1 MRHSG
6 YVTVT
11 LVRLLSTEVMLESL
25 LLDALVFGLT
35 EISPLEKLNARPQ
48 VLVLPR
54 HQHWNSMRPRTD
66 LLLSLSVLVAV
77 VMGMVSP
84 SHLFGPWQIFVCYL
98 GLGLIGACFKVAL
111 PGGEIALSF
120 NVPYILLSI
129 MWLPLP
135 AVLVVA
141 AASALVICTFSV
153 SPRNTLVQIL
163 FHLANAINSAFVA
176 WFIYYAAKKASGQLL
191 PSLVFAATAYFV
203 VNSLSVAAVL
213 ATLRGKPLFAVWRHF
228 FWAWPY
234 YPVGAVLALLTYYV
248 EVRLGRFTA
257 QMVLPLAYI
266 LYRICKSYSGRL
278 VERHKHGEDMA
289 ALHLRTMEALALAI
303 EAKDRNTH
311 DHLCRVRV
319 YAAGIATAMNL
330 KEDEREALMAA
341 ALLHDIGKLAV
352 PEYILNKP
360 GRLTPEE
367 FDRMKIHP
375 VVGAQILERVSFPYP
390 VVPIVRSHH
399 EHWDGTGYPDGLKG
413 EEIPVGARILAVID
427 CFDAMA
433 SDRPYRRAL
442 PISGAVAHVQKLA
455 GIEFDPQVVRILA
468 QLHDE
473 LEGKALA
480 ESRKMEPLKTDIT
493 VRKGEAPS
501 AGYERSGP
509 APGSSRPGLGMDPGT
524 RAKFEAGI
532 RRMIAETLQTVRAED
547 SLACVSAT
555 LAAVIPFDILMIYVL
570 EDEVLRP
577 YYVSGNRAVSL
588 SSAALPVGQGLCGWV
603 AQSRQHILNGNPSV
617 EVEIQTADPR
627 ISQMHSSLALPLV
640 NAEDSVLGVLALY
653 HSERDAFSVGH
664 LDLLL
669 SLQESFSGFLL
680 ANAADSTLNQP
691 QSREEEISGV
701 AIV

>member
-1 MRHSG
+1 
-6 YVTVT
+6 
-11 LVRLLSTEVMLESL
+11 
-25 LLDALVFGLT
+25 
-35 EISPLEKLNARPQ
+35 
-48 VLVLPR
+48 
-54 HQHWNSMRPRTD
+54 MRPRTD
-66 LLLSLSVLVAV
+66 VLVSLSVLLTV
-77 VMGMVSP
+77 VLGIVSP
-84 SHLFGPWQIFVCYL
+84 AHLFGPWQIFVWYL
-98 GLGLIGACFKVAL
+98 CLSMIGACFKVAL

-129 MWLPLP
+129 IWLPLP

-141 AASALVICTFSV
+141 AASALVICTFRV

-176 WFIYYAAKKASGQLL
+176 WLIYQAAKNASGQSL
-191 PSLVFAATAYFV
+191 PSLVLAAMAYYV
-203 VNSLSVAAVL
+203 INTISVAAVL
-213 ATLRGKPLFAVWRHF
+213 ATLRGKPLFGVWRHF

-234 YPVGAVLALLTYYV
+234 YPAGAVLASITYYV
-248 EVRLGRFTA
+248 EVHLGRFTA
-257 QMVLPLAYI
+257 QLVLPLAYL
-266 LYRICKSYSGRL
+266 LYCLYKRYSGQPL
-278 VERHKHGEDMA
+278 DRHKHAEDMA

-303 EAKDRNTH
+303 EAKDQNTH

-319 YAAGIATAMNL
+319 YAAGIAAAMKL
-330 KEDEREALMAA
+330 SDKEKEALMAA
-341 ALLHDIGKLAV
+341 AMLHDIGKLAV
-352 PEYILNKP
+352 PEYIINKP

-413 EEIPVGARILAVID
+413 EQIPIGARILAVID

-455 GIEFDPQVVRILA
+455 GIEFDPQVVRILS
-468 QLHDE
+468 QLHEE

-493 VRKGEAPS
+493 VRRGEAPS

-509 APGSSRPGLGMDPGT
+509 APGSGHGAGMDPG
-524 RAKFEAGI
+524 AHAQFETGI
-532 RRMIAETLQTVRAED
+532 KRMIAETLQTVGSKD
-547 SLACVSAT
+547 TLACVSAT
-555 LAAVIPFDILMIYVL
+555 LAVVIPFDILMIYVL
-570 EDEVLRP
+570 EGGVLRP
-577 YYVSGNRAVSL
+577 FYASGNRAVSL
-588 SSAALPVGQGLCGWV
+588 SSAALPVGLGLCGWV

-627 ISQMHSSLALPLV
+627 ISQMHSCLALPV
-640 NAEDSVLGVLALY
+640 FSGEESVLGVLALY
-653 HSERDAFSVGH
+653 QSERDAFTTGQ

-669 SLQESFSGFLL
+669 SLEASFAEFLTRVL
-680 ANAADSTLNQP
+680 PDAAGSILK
-691 QSREEEISGV
+691 QSQTREEEISGV
-701 AIV
+701 AVL

>member
-1 MRHSG
+1 
-6 YVTVT
+6 
-11 LVRLLSTEVMLESL
+11 
-25 LLDALVFGLT
+25 
-35 EISPLEKLNARPQ
+35 
-48 VLVLPR
+48 
-54 HQHWNSMRPRTD
+54 MRPRTD
-66 LLLSLSVLVAV
+66 VLVSLTVSLTV
-77 VMGMVSP
+77 VLGMVSP
-84 SHLFGPWQIFVCYL
+84 AHLFGPWQIFICYL
-98 GLGLIGACFKVAL
+98 CLALIGSCFKVAL

-141 AASALVICTFSV
+141 ATSALVICTFRV
-153 SPRNTLVQIL
+153 SPRNTLLQIP

-176 WFIYYAAKKASGQLL
+176 WFIYYAARKASGQSL
-191 PSLVFAATAYFV
+191 PSLVFAAMAYFLI
-203 VNSLSVAAVL
+203 NTISAAAVL
-213 ATLRGKPLFAVWRHF
+213 ATLRGKPLLAEWRHF

-234 YPVGAVLALLTYYV
+234 YPVSAVLALFTYYI
-248 EVRLGRFTA
+248 EIHLGRFTA
-257 QMVLPLAYI
+257 QLVLPLAYL
-266 LYRICKSYSGRL
+266 LYRICQSYSGRL
-278 VERHKHGEDMA
+278 VERHKHSEDMA
-289 ALHLRTMEALALAI
+289 ALHLRTIEALALAI
-303 EAKDRNTH
+303 EAKDQNTH

-319 YAAGIATAMNL
+319 YAAGIAEAMKLN
-330 KEDEREALMAA
+330 EDETEALMVA

-352 PEYILNKP
+352 PEYIINKP

-375 VVGAQILERVSFPYP
+375 VVGAQILARVSFPYP

-413 EEIPVGARILAVID
+413 DQIPVGARILAVID

-442 PISGAVAHVQKLA
+442 PISGAIAHVQKLA
-455 GIEFDPQVVRILA
+455 GIEFDPRVVGILSL
-468 QLHDE
+468 LHEE

-493 VRKGEAPS
+493 VRRGEAPS

-509 APGSSRPGLGMDPGT
+509 AHRSVPGIGLNPGG
-524 RAKFEAGI
+524 RALFETGI
-532 RRMIAETLQTVRAED
+532 KSMIADTLQTVGSDA
-547 SLACVSAT
+547 LACVSAT
-555 LAAVIPFDILMIYVL
+555 LAVLIPFDILMIYLL
-570 EDEVLRP
+570 EEEVLRP
-577 YYVSGNRAVSL
+577 YYASGNRAVSL

-640 NAEDSVLGVLALY
+640 SDEGSVLGVLALY
-653 HSERDAFSVGH
+653 HSEPDAFSIGH

-669 SLQESFSGFLL
+669 SLQASFTGFL
-680 ANAADSTLNQP
+680 ARISADAARSILD
-691 QSREEEISGV
+691 QSQSHPPGLMQELIES
-701 AIV
+701 

>member
-1 MRHSG
+1 
-6 YVTVT
+6 
-11 LVRLLSTEVMLESL
+11 
-25 LLDALVFGLT
+25 
-35 EISPLEKLNARPQ
+35 
-48 VLVLPR
+48 
-54 HQHWNSMRPRTD
+54 MRPRTE
-66 LLLSLSVLVAV
+66 LLVSLSVLLTALL
-77 VMGMVSP
+77 GIVSP

-98 GLGLIGACFKVAL
+98 CLGLIGACFKVAQ

-120 NVPYILLSI
+120 NVPYILLSLL
-129 MWLPLP
+129 WLPLP

-141 AASALVICTFSV
+141 AASALVICTFRV

-163 FHLANAINSAFVA
+163 FHLANAINSAFAA
-176 WFIYYAAKKASGQLL
+176 WFIYSAAKNASGQLL

-213 ATLRGKPLFAVWRHF
+213 ATLRGKPLFSVWRHF

-234 YPVGAVLALLTYYV
+234 YPVGAMLALLTYYV
-248 EVRLGRFTA
+248 EVHLGRFTA
-257 QMVLPLAYI
+257 QMILPLAYL
-266 LYRICKSYSGRL
+266 LYCICKSYSGRL
-278 VERHKHGEDMA
+278 GERHKHAEDMA
-289 ALHLRTMEALALAI
+289 ALHLRTIEALALAI
-303 EAKDRNTH
+303 EAKDQNTH

-319 YAAGIATAMNL
+319 YAAGIATAMKLN
-330 KEDEREALMAA
+330 EEEREALMAA

-352 PEYILNKP
+352 PEYIINKP

-375 VVGAQILERVSFPYP
+375 VVGAQILDRVSFPYP

-413 EEIPVGARILAVID
+413 EEIPIGARILAVID

-455 GIEFDPQVVRILA
+455 GIEFDPRVVRILS
-468 QLHDE
+468 QLYEE

-480 ESRKMEPLKTDIT
+480 ESRKMEPLKTDVA

-509 APGSSRPGLGMDPGT
+509 ASGSRPGGGMDPGA
-524 RAKFEAGI
+524 RARFETGI
-532 RRMIAETLQTVRAED
+532 GSMIAETLRTEGSED
-547 SLACVSAT
+547 TLACVSAT
-555 LAAVIPFDILMIYVL
+555 LAVVIPFDILTIYVV
-570 EDEVLRP
+570 EGDVLRP

-588 SSAALPVGQGLCGWV
+588 SSAALPVGLGLCGWV

-640 NAEDSVLGVLALY
+640 SDEDSVLGVLALY
-653 HSERDAFSVGH
+653 HSERDAFSAGH

-669 SLQESFSGFLL
+669 SLQPSFTEFLARL
-680 ANAADSTLNQP
+680 LPNPAGSILNQA
-691 QSREEEISGV
+691 QSREEETSGV

>member
-1 MRHSG
+1 
-6 YVTVT
+6 
-11 LVRLLSTEVMLESL
+11 
-25 LLDALVFGLT
+25 VFGFVLT
-35 EISPLEKLNARPQ
+35 EIAWRSLTL
-48 VLVLPR
+48 
-54 HQHWNSMRPRTD
+54 NSMRPRTD
-66 LLLSLSVLVAV
+66 VLVSVSVLLTV
-77 VMGMVSP
+77 VLGTVSP
-84 SHLFGPWQIFVCYL
+84 AHVFGRWQIFACYL
-98 GLGLIGACFKVAL
+98 CLSLIGACFKVAL

-135 AVLVVA
+135 AVLAVA
-141 AASALVICTFSV
+141 AASALVICTFRA

-176 WFIYYAAKKASGQLL
+176 WFIYYAAKKASGQSL
-191 PSLVFAATAYFV
+191 PSLVFAAMAYFAI
-203 VNSLSVAAVL
+203 NTISVAAVL
-213 ATLRGKPLFAVWRHF
+213 ATLRNKPLFGVWRHF

-234 YPVGAVLALLTYYV
+234 YPAGAVVASLTYYV
-248 EVRLGRFTA
+248 EVHLGRFTA
-257 QMVLPLAYI
+257 QLVLPLAYL
-266 LYRICKSYSGRL
+266 LYLICKSYSGRL
-278 VERHKHGEDMA
+278 AERRKHAEDIA
-289 ALHLRTMEALALAI
+289 ALHLRTMEALSLAI
-303 EAKDRNTH
+303 EAKDQKTH

-319 YAAGIATAMNL
+319 YAAGIAAAMKLDDN
-330 KEDEREALMAA
+330 ERDALMAA

-352 PEYILNKP
+352 PEYIINKP

-399 EHWDGTGYPDGLKG
+399 EHWDGSGYPDGLKG

-455 GIEFDPQVVRILA
+455 GIQFDPQVVRILF
-468 QLHDE
+468 QLQEE

-509 APGSSRPGLGMDPGT
+509 ASGSGAGAGMDPDT
-524 RAKFEAGI
+524 RTRFESGI
-532 RRMIAETLQTVRAED
+532 KSMIAETLQTVGSED
-547 SLACVSAT
+547 SLGCVSAT
-555 LAAVIPFDILMIYVL
+555 LAVLIPFDILTIYVL
-570 EDEVLRP
+570 EGELLRP

-588 SSAALPVGQGLCGWV
+588 SSAALPVGLGLCGWV

-627 ISQMHSSLALPLV
+627 ISQMHSSLAIPLV
-640 NAEDSVLGVLALY
+640 DDEGSVIGVLALY
-653 HSERDAFSVGH
+653 HSERDAFSVSH

-669 SLQESFSGFLL
+669 SLQASFTGFLVRVL
-680 ANAADSTLNQP
+680 PDAAGSILD
-691 QSREEEISGV
+691 
-701 AIV
+701 

>member
-1 MRHSG
+1 
-6 YVTVT
+6 
-11 LVRLLSTEVMLESL
+11 
-25 LLDALVFGLT
+25 
-35 EISPLEKLNARPQ
+35 
-48 VLVLPR
+48 
-54 HQHWNSMRPRTD
+54 MRPRTD
-66 LLLSLSVLVAV
+66 LLVSLSVLLAV
-77 VMGMVSP
+77 VLGMVSP
-84 SHLFGPWQIFVCYL
+84 SHLFGPWQIFACYL
-98 GLGLIGACFKVAL
+98 CLGLIGACFKVAL

-135 AVLVVA
+135 AVLAVA
-141 AASALVICTFSV
+141 AASALVICTFRV

-176 WFIYYAAKKASGQLL
+176 WFIYYAAKKASGQSV
-191 PSLVFAATAYFV
+191 PSLALAGMAYFV
-203 VNSLSVAAVL
+203 INTISVAAVL
-213 ATLRGKPLFAVWRHF
+213 ATLRGKPLFEVWRHF
-228 FWAWPY
+228 LWAWPY
-234 YPVGAVLALLTYYV
+234 YPAGAVLASFTYYV
-248 EVRLGRFTA
+248 EVHRGRFTA
-257 QMVLPLAYI
+257 QLVLPLAYI
-266 LYRICKSYSGRL
+266 LYCVCKRYSGRL
-278 VERHKHGEDMA
+278 VERHNHAEDIA

-303 EAKDRNTH
+303 EAKDQNTH

-319 YAAGIATAMNL
+319 YAAGIAAAMKLND
-330 KEDEREALMAA
+330 KEREALMAA

-352 PEYILNKP
+352 PEYIINKP

-399 EHWDGTGYPDGLKG
+399 EYWDGTGYPDGLKG
-413 EEIPVGARILAVID
+413 EEIPVGARILAVVD

-442 PISGAVAHVQKLA
+442 PISSAVAHVQKLG
-455 GIEFDPQVVRILA
+455 GIQFDPQVVLILA
-468 QLHDE
+468 QLHED

-493 VRKGEAPS
+493 VRRGKAPS
-501 AGYERSGP
+501 AGYERNGA
-509 APGSSRPGLGMDPGT
+509 APDSRAGVAMDPGA
-524 RAKFEAGI
+524 RASFETGI
-532 RRMIAETLQTVRAED
+532 GRMIAETLQTVGSED
-547 SLACVSAT
+547 TLACVSAA
-555 LAAVIPFDILMIYVL
+555 LAVVVPFDILMIYVL
-570 EDEVLRP
+570 EGEALRP
-577 YYVSGNRAVSL
+577 HYVSGNRAVSL

-603 AQSRQHILNGNPSV
+603 AQTRQHILNGNPSV

-627 ISQMHSSLALPLV
+627 ISQMHSTLALPLV

-653 HSERDAFSVGH
+653 HSERDAFSAGH

-669 SLQESFSGFLL
+669 SLQASFTKFLTNL
-680 ANAADSTLNQP
+680 DRS
-691 QSREEEISGV
+691 QSREVETSGV